1 MGDGFL
7 FGVWEAKEHRL
18 NQLTQAVSFS
28 LKAEKIVDILV
39 QCHQMVSKLPIPV
52 VVINLDIDFPG
63 VRFLH

>member
-7 FGVWEAKEHRL
+7 FRVWEAKEHRL
-18 NQLTQAVSFS
+18 NQLTQAASFS
-28 LKAEKIVDILV
+28 LKEEKIVDILI

-52 VVINLDIDFPG
+52 VVINPDIDFPG